1 MWIFGRQ
8 ANIRR
13 PFPFYLMW
21 LSAIFVRFVQSFFFS
36 IIWKRLKKTQSLL
49 FEFCKVSVKIV
60 VVLFVV
66 VRVVHRDRQW
76 NIFIFDA
83 RGSLST
89 PTWSSSSSSSHR
101 WTTQNLSLYVS
112 PCKCQHCTWS
122 VHVVSEVC
130 LVSMVRGWARHN
142 TQHTDTIRT
151 VVRGWGTDI
160 SRE

>member
-1 MWIFGRQ
+1 MIRQ
-8 ANIRR
+8 PSLRLEISNLPKQNRDDPTTSRGISIKKN
-13 PFPFYLMW
+13 LMW

-89 PTWSSSSSSSHR
+89 PT
-101 WTTQNLSLYVS
+101 
-112 PCKCQHCTWS
+112 
-122 VHVVSEVC
+122 
-130 LVSMVRGWARHN
+130 
-142 TQHTDTIRT
+142 
-151 VVRGWGTDI
+151 
-160 SRE
+160 